1 MQTTAQLAAT
11 RDAALA
17 TEGKAFDQYEIGAHA
32 ANDIAD
38 FYFVGRLRQ
47 HEAAGA
53 TAHRS

>member
-11 RDAALA
+11 RDAAFA

-32 ANDIAD
+32 VNDIAD